1 MREAFSSLTTRGLSF
16 FAAGVVCAIA
26 GLVLGHEDLFRISVL
41 LIALPVTAVLLLSR
55 SRYRLASTRSVTPAR
70 IEAGQSAN
78 VTLTVENV
86 SRIPTG
92 VMFLEE
98 SLPYALGGRP
108 RFIIDRLL
116 PSTSRQ
122 VTYPVRSENRGRF
135 RVGPLTIRLSDPLGL
150 CELVR
155 AFNSTDTV
163 LVTPQIVPLA
173 PVRIAG
179 SWNGGGDGRSRSVA
193 SSGDDDVAT
202 REYRRGDDLRR
213 VHWRSTARAGELMV
227 RREEQPWQSRA
238 VLLLDCR
245 GTVHHGDGPAS
256 SLEWAI
262 SAAASVGL
270 HLSRAGFTMRVVTD
284 SGDEVSSSGVGADAF
299 DSVLLDNL
307 AVRTASVATGLRAGV
322 TAIRRGGGEELLVA
336 VVGPLSSEDAQTLS
350 RAAHGGLSVGVALV
364 LDTASWTTLAPRAAA
379 AAQEAHQATCDIL
392 AAAGWRVLPVTA
404 GASLAELWP
413 ASGSGLAAA
422 AGREVGRRTAA
433 TGTGP

>member
-1 MREAFSSLTTRGLSF
+1 IVPVPHTTG
-16 FAAGVVCAIA
+16 
-26 GLVLGHEDLFRISVL
+26 DD
-41 LIALPVTAVLLLSR
+41 
-55 SRYRLASTRSVTPAR
+55 
-70 IEAGQSAN
+70 
-78 VTLTVENV
+78 
-86 SRIPTG
+86 
-92 VMFLEE
+92 
-98 SLPYALGGRP
+98 PYAGA
-108 RFIIDRLL
+108 DH
-116 PSTSRQ
+116 PSA
-122 VTYPVRSENRGRF
+122 
-135 RVGPLTIRLSDPLGL
+135 L
-150 CELVR
+150 
-155 AFNSTDTV
+155 
-163 LVTPQIVPLA
+163 
-173 PVRIAG
+173 
-179 SWNGGGDGRSRSVA
+179 GRSGEDFYALRPYV
-193 SSGDDDVAT
+193 V
-202 REYRRGDDLRR
+202 GDDLRR
-213 VHWRSTARAGELMV
+213 VHWRSTARTGELMV